1 MPHLFAGPGRSPQ
14 SRKEVLEW
22 YCLGIEYGTV
32 ELRHVRYFIAV
43 ADRLNFRKAAEQL
56 HIAQPPLSRQIRQLE
71 EDLGVTLFMRNKQ
84 RVELTKAGH
93 AFLEEARKL
102 IVQAAHATEAA
113 QHAQRGESG
122 IVRIGVASGLGGVVS
137 KVVFEHRK
145 RLPPVNIEC
154 KDVFSNFQNEALHK
168 GEIDVGFLRPP
179 VDQLNLDCELL
190 FEEEFDVVLPKTH
203 RLAKRR
209 FLRLKDVAH
218 EPLIMFDRNF
228 SSGLYDKILG
238 LYRRLGFT
246 PHVAE
251 THVEAHE
258 EAGAI
263 MIASGKAI
271 FLGAGATVNRAVS
284 GIELISIRLSEPE
297 AKIEVY
303 VAWRKGEKSPVIL
316 AFLDSVRRVFR
327 PPVHKQIA

>member
-1 MPHLFAGPGRSPQ
+1 MA
-14 SRKEVLEW
+14 
-22 YCLGIEYGTV
+22 V

-43 ADRLNFRKAAEQL
+43 AEYLNFRKAAEQL

-71 EDLGVTLFMRNKQ
+71 QDLDVVLFVRNNR

-137 KVVFEHRK
+137 RVVFEHRK
-145 RLPPVNIEC
+145 RRPPVNIEC
-154 KDVFSNFQNEALHK
+154 KDVFSSFQNEALHK

-203 RLAKRR
+203 RLARR
-209 FLRLKDVAH
+209 RSLRLKDVAD

-228 SSGLYDKILG
+228 SSGLYDKILA
-238 LYRRLGFT
+238 LYRKQGFT
-246 PHVAE
+246 PHLIP

-284 GIELISIRLSEPE
+284 GIELISIRLNEPE

-303 VAWRKGEKSPVIL
+303 MAWRKSEESEVIH

-327 PPVHKQIA
+327 PPARKKIA